1 MVIFWFS
8 NTLFPQANQQSM
20 ELNEPP
26 GLSRMLF
33 VQYINGRLLILF
45 TMMVGLFAC
54 QPETPTTKNNA
65 GQYVK
70 VLDSGW
76 TYTPSQHQLPRIQ
89 VQPTHDVHEFLATTP
104 APFTGWL
111 HNEFS
116 VPENWPSIPYAL
128 TVLQSVASEIYI
140 DGHLVE
146 KYGHIDS
153 VGNGTKDYDPILFP
167 ESVDLKPGTKHR
179 IDVKI
184 GLAKGTLFTTIVEIP
199 NPLFHAEIKPMDAA
213 ILEYRNM
220 YALDIGFQKQ
230 ILGINLMIFIIHFFF
245 FVMNRSQRANLYL
258 SASAFAYIL
267 GYSGQIAYY
276 LYTHDHTERFYLAN
290 LFFAAFQ
297 IGNMLCF
304 LAVFNFLERK
314 KDVIYWIVILLFF
327 VSVPLNIFWY
337 DKGWRIG
344 GAAYQLIACACI
356 LLISALSLRKQKKG
370 AALFCIGAITS
381 LICFGI
387 FMSQGTFDSNAHFL
401 RQLTAE
407 RGIWFTL
414 FWLLITGSV
423 SAYLAWDFSL
433 TSKALSKQ
441 LEEVKKL
448 SHQNLAMEMEKR
460 EILASQNQILE
471 TQVQERTA
479 ALTQS
484 IIDLKSTQSQLIQSE
499 KMASLGELTAGIAHE
514 IQNPLNFVNNF
525 SEVNQELID
534 ELKEEIDKGNLR
546 EASTIADNLKENESK
561 INLHG
566 KRADG
571 IVKSMLQHSRA
582 SAGHQEPTDVNKL
595 VDEYIRLAFHGY
607 RAKIKDF
614 NVDLDINL
622 DPLAGSAPIV
632 RQDIGR
638 VILNLL
644 NNAFYAVMERAVKA
658 DTAYKPKVS
667 VTTIKENNTVIIEV
681 SDNGSGIP
689 DDKLPKIFQPFFTT
703 KPTGEGTG
711 LGLSLSYDII
721 TKGHGGSLTCDT
733 KPNEYTKF
741 TITLPSTA
749 S

>member
-1 MVIFWFS
+1 
-8 NTLFPQANQQSM
+8 
-20 ELNEPP
+20 
-26 GLSRMLF
+26 
-33 VQYINGRLLILF
+33 
-45 TMMVGLFAC
+45 
-54 QPETPTTKNNA
+54 
-65 GQYVK
+65 
-70 VLDSGW
+70 
-76 TYTPSQHQLPRIQ
+76 
-89 VQPTHDVHEFLATTP
+89 
-104 APFTGWL
+104 
-111 HNEFS
+111 
-116 VPENWPSIPYAL
+116 
-128 TVLQSVASEIYI
+128 
-140 DGHLVE
+140 
-146 KYGHIDS
+146 
-153 VGNGTKDYDPILFP
+153 
-167 ESVDLKPGTKHR
+167 
-179 IDVKI
+179 
-184 GLAKGTLFTTIVEIP
+184 
-199 NPLFHAEIKPMDAA
+199 
-213 ILEYRNM
+213 
-220 YALDIGFQKQ
+220 
-230 ILGINLMIFIIHFFF
+230 
-245 FVMNRSQRANLYL
+245 
-258 SASAFAYIL
+258 
-267 GYSGQIAYY
+267 
-276 LYTHDHTERFYLAN
+276 
-290 LFFAAFQ
+290 
-297 IGNMLCF
+297 
-304 LAVFNFLERK
+304 
-314 KDVIYWIVILLFF
+314 
-327 VSVPLNIFWY
+327 
-337 DKGWRIG
+337 
-344 GAAYQLIACACI
+344 
-356 LLISALSLRKQKKG
+356 
-370 AALFCIGAITS
+370 
-381 LICFGI
+381 
-387 FMSQGTFDSNAHFL
+387 
-401 RQLTAE
+401 
-407 RGIWFTL
+407 
-414 FWLLITGSV
+414 
-423 SAYLAWDFSL
+423 
-433 TSKALSKQ
+433 
-441 LEEVKKL
+441 
-448 SHQNLAMEMEKR
+448 
-460 EILASQNQILE
+460 
-471 TQVQERTA
+471 
-479 ALTQS
+479 
-484 IIDLKSTQSQLIQSE
+484 
-499 KMASLGELTAGIAHE
+499 
-514 IQNPLNFVNNF
+514 VNNF

>member
-1 MVIFWFS
+1 M
-8 NTLFPQANQQSM
+8 
-20 ELNEPP
+20 
-26 GLSRMLF
+26 
-33 VQYINGRLLILF
+33 
-45 TMMVGLFAC
+45 
-54 QPETPTTKNNA
+54 
-65 GQYVK
+65 
-70 VLDSGW
+70 
-76 TYTPSQHQLPRIQ
+76 
-89 VQPTHDVHEFLATTP
+89 
-104 APFTGWL
+104 
-111 HNEFS
+111 
-116 VPENWPSIPYAL
+116 
-128 TVLQSVASEIYI
+128 
-140 DGHLVE
+140 
-146 KYGHIDS
+146 
-153 VGNGTKDYDPILFP
+153 
-167 ESVDLKPGTKHR
+167 
-179 IDVKI
+179 
-184 GLAKGTLFTTIVEIP
+184 
-199 NPLFHAEIKPMDAA
+199 
-213 ILEYRNM
+213 
-220 YALDIGFQKQ
+220 
-230 ILGINLMIFIIHFFF
+230 
-245 FVMNRSQRANLYL
+245 
-258 SASAFAYIL
+258 
-267 GYSGQIAYY
+267 
-276 LYTHDHTERFYLAN
+276 
-290 LFFAAFQ
+290 
-297 IGNMLCF
+297 
-304 LAVFNFLERK
+304 
-314 KDVIYWIVILLFF
+314 
-327 VSVPLNIFWY
+327 NIFWY
-337 DKGWRIG
+337 DKGWRLG
-344 GAAYQLIACACI
+344 GASYQIITSLCI
-356 LLISALSLRKQKKG
+356 FLISALSLRKRKKG
-370 AALFCIGAITS
+370 ATLFCIGAITS
-381 LICFGI
+381 LICFGM
-387 FMSQGTFDSNAHFL
+387 FFSQGTFDSNAHFL
-401 RQLTAE
+401 RQLTTE
-407 RGIWFTL
+407 RGTWFTL
-414 FWLLITGSV
+414 FWLTITGSV

-433 TSKALSKQ
+433 TSKALSKK
-441 LEEVKKL
+441 LNEVKAL
-448 SHQNLAMEMEKR
+448 SDQNLAMAKEKQD
-460 EILASQNQILE
+460 ILATQNQELE
-471 TQVQERTA
+471 KQVNERTA
-479 ALTQS
+479 ALSQS

>member
-1 MVIFWFS
+1 
-8 NTLFPQANQQSM
+8 
-20 ELNEPP
+20 
-26 GLSRMLF
+26 
-33 VQYINGRLLILF
+33 
-45 TMMVGLFAC
+45 
-54 QPETPTTKNNA
+54 
-65 GQYVK
+65 
-70 VLDSGW
+70 
-76 TYTPSQHQLPRIQ
+76 
-89 VQPTHDVHEFLATTP
+89 
-104 APFTGWL
+104 
-111 HNEFS
+111 
-116 VPENWPSIPYAL
+116 
-128 TVLQSVASEIYI
+128 
-140 DGHLVE
+140 
-146 KYGHIDS
+146 
-153 VGNGTKDYDPILFP
+153 
-167 ESVDLKPGTKHR
+167 
-179 IDVKI
+179 
-184 GLAKGTLFTTIVEIP
+184 
-199 NPLFHAEIKPMDAA
+199 
-213 ILEYRNM
+213 
-220 YALDIGFQKQ
+220 LDIGFQKQ

-276 LYTHDHTERFYLAN
+276 LYTHDHTERFYLGN

-327 VSVPLNIFWY
+327 ISVPLNMLWY
-337 DKGWRIG
+337 DKGWRLG
-344 GAAYQLIACACI
+344 GAAYQLIACTCI
-356 LLISALSLRKQKKG
+356 LLISALSLRKRRKG
-370 AALFCIGAITS
+370 AILFCIGAVTS

-401 RQLTAE
+401 RQLTVE

-484 IIDLKSTQSQLIQSE
+484 ITDLKSTQAQLIQSE

-571 IVKSMLQHSRA
+571 IVKSMLQHSRV
-582 SAGHQEPTDVNKL
+582 SAGQHELTDVNKL

-607 RAKIKDF
+607 RAKVKDF

-622 DPLAGSAPIV
+622 HPLAGSAPMV

-644 NNAFYAVMERAVKA
+644 NNAFYAVMERAGKA
-658 DTAYKPKVS
+658 DADYKPKVA
-667 VTTIKENNTVIIEV
+667 VTTKRENNTVIIEI

-721 TKGHGGSLTCDT
+721 TKGHGGDIRVNSQEALGTT
-733 KPNEYTKF
+733 F
-741 TITLPSTA
+741 SILLPAQTVNSIA
-749 S
+749 

>member
-1 MVIFWFS
+1 MD
-8 NTLFPQANQQSM
+8 LYAAPGANGV
-20 ELNEPP
+20 LYA
-26 GLSRMLF
+26 RKYTRFLF
-33 VQYINGRLLILF
+33 VLLITVIAL
-45 TMMVGLFAC
+45 VGC
-54 QPETPTTKNNA
+54 QSEKPAYKNELAKNLLI
-65 GQYVK
+65 
-70 VLDSGW
+70 LDSGW
-76 TYTPSQHQLPRIQ
+76 TYQASRDNPKAIQ
-89 VQPTHDVHEFLATTP
+89 VQPTHDIHEFLASVP

-111 HNEFS
+111 HNQIS
-116 VPENWPSIPYAL
+116 VPADWPAIPYAL

-146 KYGHIDS
+146 KYGYIDS

-220 YALDIGFQKQ
+220 YALNTGFLKQ
-230 ILGINLMIFIIHFFF
+230 IIGINLMIFIIHFFF
-245 FVMNRSQRANLYL
+245 FAMNRQQRANLYL
-258 SASAFAYIL
+258 SASALAYIL
-267 GYSGQIAYY
+267 GYSGQLIYY
-276 LYTHDHTERFYLAN
+276 MYTPDHTKRFYLGN
-290 LFFAAFQ
+290 LFFAAFEF
-297 IGNMLCF
+297 GNMLCF

-314 KDVIYWIVILLFF
+314 KDLIYWIIILFF
-327 VSVPLNIFWY
+327 CISIPMNIFWY
-337 DKGWRIG
+337 DKGWRLG
-344 GAAYQLIACACI
+344 GASYQIITSLCI
-356 LLISALSLRKQKKG
+356 FLISALSLRKRKKG
-370 AALFCIGAITS
+370 ATLFCIGAITS
-381 LICFGI
+381 LICFGM
-387 FMSQGTFDSNAHFL
+387 FFSQGTFDSNAHFL
-401 RQLTAE
+401 RQLTTE
-407 RGIWFTL
+407 RGTWFTL
-414 FWLLITGSV
+414 FWLTITGSV

-433 TSKALSKQ
+433 TSKALSKK
-441 LEEVKKL
+441 LNEVKAL
-448 SHQNLAMEMEKR
+448 SDQNLAMAKEKQD
-460 EILASQNQILE
+460 ILATQNQELE
-471 TQVQERTA
+471 KQVNERTA
-479 ALTQS
+479 ALSQS

-571 IVKSMLQHSRA
+571 IVKSMLQHSRV
-582 SAGHQEPTDVNKL
+582 SAGHHELADVNKL

-622 DPLAGSAPIV
+622 DPLAGSAPMV

-644 NNAFYAVMERAVKA
+644 NNAFYAVMERANA
-658 DTAYKPKVS
+658 GDASYKPI
-667 VTTIKENNTVIIEV
+667 VTIATKREKDAVIITV
-681 SDNGSGIP
+681 QDNGVGIP
-689 DDKLPKIFQPFFTT
+689 AEKLDKIFQPFYTT

-721 TKGHGGSLTCDT
+721 TKGHGGQLTCDT

-741 TITLPSTA
+741 IITLPSTA

>member
-1 MVIFWFS
+1 
-8 NTLFPQANQQSM
+8 
-20 ELNEPP
+20 
-26 GLSRMLF
+26 MLF

-54 QPETPTTKNNA
+54 QPGKPSTKNNA
-65 GQYVK
+65 KKYVM

-111 HNEFS
+111 HNEIS
-116 VPENWPSIPYAL
+116 VPQNWPAIPYAL

-140 DGHLVE
+140 DGQLVE
-146 KYGHIDS
+146 KYGSIDS
-153 VGNGTKDYDPILFP
+153 IGNGTKDYDPILIP
-167 ESVDLKPGTKHR
+167 ESVDLKPGTKHT
-179 IDVKI
+179 IDVRI

-220 YALDIGFQKQ
+220 YALNTGFLKQ
-230 ILGINLMIFIIHFFF
+230 IIGINLMIFIIHFFF
-245 FVMNRSQRANLYL
+245 FAMNRQQRANLYL
-258 SASAFAYIL
+258 SASALAYIL
-267 GYSGQIAYY
+267 GYSGQLIYY
-276 LYTHDHTERFYLAN
+276 MYTPDHTKRFYLGN
-290 LFFAAFQ
+290 LFFAAFEF
-297 IGNMLCF
+297 GNMLCF

-314 KDVIYWIVILLFF
+314 KDLIYWIIILFF
-327 VSVPLNIFWY
+327 CISVPMNIFWY
-337 DKGWRIG
+337 DKGWRLG
-344 GAAYQLIACACI
+344 GASFQIITSLCI
-356 LLISALSLRKQKKG
+356 FLISALSLRKRKKG
-370 AALFCIGAITS
+370 ATLFCIGAITS
-381 LICFGI
+381 LICFGM
-387 FMSQGTFDSNAHFL
+387 FFSQGTFDSNAHFL
-401 RQLTAE
+401 RQLTTE
-407 RGIWFTL
+407 RGTWFTL
-414 FWLLITGSV
+414 FWLTITGSV

-433 TSKALSKQ
+433 TSKALSKK
-441 LEEVKKL
+441 LNEVKAL
-448 SHQNLAMEMEKR
+448 SDQNLAMAKEKQD
-460 EILASQNQILE
+460 ILATQNQELE
-471 TQVQERTA
+471 KQVNERTA
-479 ALTQS
+479 ALSQS
-484 IIDLKSTQSQLIQSE
+484 ITDLKSTQSQLIQSE

-582 SAGHQEPTDVNKL
+582 SAGHQESTDVNKL

-622 DPLAGSAPIV
+622 DPLAGSAPMV

-667 VTTIKENNTVIIEV
+667 VTTKRENNAVIIEV

-689 DDKLPKIFQPFFTT
+689 EDKLPKIFQPFFTT

-721 TKGHGGSLTCDT
+721 TKGHAGDIRVNSQEAVGTTFSILLPAQTV
-733 KPNEYTKF
+733 N
-741 TITLPSTA
+741 TIA
-749 S
+749 